1 MKLYQGKSNIETKI
15 LGLLNNIA
23 EVLHLRLHLIQP
35 KLLHQLRFVKQF
47 VFGRKIIMFL
57 VFVHNIE
64 RKLIYSD
71 QIDVSYFAIGI
82 LAQLASDNHLDW
94 TYVDDFDMDQ
104 MLQQMVC

>member
-1 MKLYQGKSNIETKI
+1 MLWSK
-15 LGLLNNIA
+15 NNNN
-23 EVLHLRLHLIQP
+23 VSC
-35 KLLHQLRFVKQF
+35 F
-47 VFGRKIIMFL
+47 

-104 MLQQMVC
+104 MLQQMVCLTKKIHGCSFV